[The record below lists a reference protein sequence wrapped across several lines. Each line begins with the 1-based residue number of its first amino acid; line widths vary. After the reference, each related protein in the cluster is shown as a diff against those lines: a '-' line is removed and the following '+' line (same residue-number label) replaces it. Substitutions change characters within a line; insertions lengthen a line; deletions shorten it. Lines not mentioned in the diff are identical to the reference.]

1 MVLATS
7 DGLHLLNAKMQ
18 VKHLFPS
25 RHAILN
31 IRHADKALKTQKTAH
46 ASQRKPSEELL
57 ALELGLIDGTVTNEA
72 AALRLLELFGASLED
87 ALLLPLPDKQKVPTP
102 DGIGVSPLEKSWE
115 QRCKDLEEATNDVR
129 TAYQEAI
136 KERLGVGNLD
146 VQKRLYEECV
156 SAIRVGNAGFRK
168 VRQLHL
174 WPNACFT
181 LDPALPITRK
191 ARSTVSQRPR
201 PPPSPALAGLL
212 VGVGDDHKG

>member
-31 IRHADKALKTQKTAH
+31 IRHADTALKPQKT

-87 ALLLPLPDKQKVPTP
+87 ALLPALLH
-102 DGIGVSPLEKSWE
+102 S
-115 QRCKDLEEATNDVR
+115 
-129 TAYQEAI
+129 
-136 KERLGVGNLD
+136 
-146 VQKRLYEECV
+146 
-156 SAIRVGNAGFRK
+156 NAGVHRT
-168 VRQLHL
+168 
-174 WPNACFT
+174 WSCENAVST
-181 LDPALPITRK
+181 PTAERDEPAAAP
-191 ARSTVSQRPR
+191 PR
-201 PPPSPALAGLL
+201 RRRGRR
-212 VGVGDDHKG
+212 